1 MAVQVVLVAGVV
13 EVAKC
18 REKIKANERSTLPD
32 FTMKSAGHHVV
43 LI

>member
-1 MAVQVVLVAGVV
+1 MAVQVVTVAGVV
-13 EVAKC
+13 EVAKY
-18 REKIKANERSTLPD
+18 REKNKANERSTLPD

>member
-1 MAVQVVLVAGVV
+1 MAAQVVLVAGVV

-18 REKIKANERSTLPD
+18 REKIKAKERSTLPD
-32 FTMKSAGHHVV
+32 FMITLAGHHVV

>member
-18 REKIKANERSTLPD
+18 KVIKRDFKSTSVD
-32 FTMKSAGHHVV
+32 FTIKLA
-43 LI
+43 

>member
-18 REKIKANERSTLPD
+18 REKIKANESKKL
-32 FTMKSAGHHVV
+32 FLKNYGNKSN
-43 LI
+43 

>member
-32 FTMKSAGHHVV
+32 FTIKLAGHHVV

>member
-32 FTMKSAGHHVV
+32 FTITLAGHHVV
-43 LI
+43 LM